1 MSIIW
6 LAVATS
12 YNLIITSYNPSP
24 SSSSPWKKQNFP
36 NRKLVFSKEV
46 DFPDRHWW
54 HLYIPPILDSRERFS
69 RRDCQFWMEILHFRI
84 LYSGRFLRHIGFPLL
99 DSTFESFLLN
109 YKVVVQSFR
118 LKLNLLFA
126 LSFCRF
132 CERQKSTQVGIYI
145 WWGKITFLN
154 L

>member
-1 MSIIW
+1 MLFFFFSLKSKI
-6 LAVATS
+6 
-12 YNLIITSYNPSP
+12 
-24 SSSSPWKKQNFP
+24 FP
-36 NRKLVFSKEV
+36 IENWYSLRKWTFQT
-46 DFPDRHWW
+46 DTDDTTTYRQFW
-54 HLYIPPILDSRERFS
+54 ILENAFHG
-69 RRDCQFWMEILHFRI
+69 DCQFWMEILHFRI

-145 WWGKITFLN
+145 
-154 L
+154 